1 MENTCQR
8 YVRNEFYT
16 VAAISYDVVA
26 DDRMAT
32 LLVSHTGTAAVT
44 ITLKTV
50 WIAKGGNTITIKDT
64 GQNASVNNIT
74 IETEGAQTIEG
85 AANAVINVNGTS
97 LTLQS
102 DGSNLHII

>member
-1 MENTCQR
+1 
-8 YVRNEFYT
+8 
-16 VAAISYDVVA
+16 VVT

-44 ITLKTV
+44 INLKSA
-50 WIAKGGNTITIKDT
+50 WIAKGGNTITIKDS

-74 IETEGAQTIEG
+74 IETENAETIEG
-85 AANAVINVNGTS
+85 NANAVINVNGTA

-102 DGSNLHII
+102 DGSNLHVI